1 MLAVGINNQFVRLNR
16 GVILLSNMMATLNKY
31 GTSFWDKVE
40 VDPARS
46 ITCLAAL
53 LGIVILIIGPAYK
66 YIPDESAHFQRA
78 YQISE
83 FHFIAPHRA
92 GEGYGDYLP
101 KSLSYLRSP
110 LHQPLNPQDTTW
122 VRFDASSVYT
132 PIPYLI
138 DAIGIFLARSL
149 ELSPTIILY
158 VGRLCSLVTWLVLLY
173 TALRLAGKWV
183 WAFGAFALLPMCIF
197 QSVHIT
203 ADVATVGLAMVFVA
217 LLLRALTSSRK
228 FNDKELK
235 YFVLVTLLLS
245 LTKQPFF
252 LFSLAALAI
261 PAKRFTSSQYRWRS
275 LAIITLPGILLA
287 AGWSLL
293 MHGANVTNGVLTADP
308 HKQLLFI
315 LHHPLTYGHVILAT
329 HIPNNSYLL
338 IESLTTPASWLG
350 LHTILWSVM
359 VSYALLAFGVLEL
372 SDKRLVTL
380 VKQQRLILIAVAVIT
395 FLVIDTTL
403 YLYFSTVGA
412 KIITGLQ
419 GRYYL
424 PILILLALVIKNKTT
439 FIQVSKRSVGKF
451 ILLGSL
457 VPYAVFCVLLAHGY
471 PLHAIRYKLLLNG

>member
-1 MLAVGINNQFVRLNR
+1 MIT
-16 GVILLSNMMATLNKY
+16 TLKKY
-31 GTSFWDKVE
+31 STSFWDKVA
-40 VDPARS
+40 VNPALS

-53 LGIVILIIGPAYK
+53 LGIIILFIGPGYK

-101 KSLSYLRSP
+101 KSLSYLKSP

-122 VRFDASSVYT
+122 IRFDGSAVYT
-132 PIPYLI
+132 PIPYIL
-138 DAIGIFLARSL
+138 DATGIFLARSL
-149 ELSPTIILY
+149 ELSPTIILF
-158 VGRLCSLVTWLVLLY
+158 VGRLCNLITWLVLLY
-173 TALRLAGKWV
+173 IALRLAGKWV

-203 ADVATVGLAMVFVA
+203 ADAATVGLTMVFVA
-217 LLLRALTSSRK
+217 LLLRALTTSRR
-228 FNDKELK
+228 FGSNELK
-235 YFVLVTLLLS
+235 YLALVTLLLS

-252 LFSLAALAI
+252 LFSLATLAI
-261 PAKRFTSSQYRWRS
+261 PAKRFATQQQRWCS
-275 LAIITLPGILLA
+275 LAIIALPGILLA
-287 AGWSLL
+287 TGWSLL
-293 MHGANVTNGVLTADP
+293 MHGANVTNGVLTAYP
-308 HKQLLFI
+308 RKQLLFI
-315 LHHPLTYGHVILAT
+315 LHHPLTYGHVILST

-359 VSYALLAFGVLEL
+359 VSYGLLAFGMLEL

-380 VKQQRLILIAVAVIT
+380 VKQQRLILVAVAVAT

-403 YLYFSTVGA
+403 YMYFSTVGA

-439 FIQVSKRSVGKF
+439 FMQVSKKDVGKF
-451 ILLGSL
+451 ILIGSL

-471 PLHAIRYKLLLNG
+471 PLHAIRYKLLLKG